1 MENQKKHFQMKSSSK
16 FWLLSTGILLSLL
29 VTSLP
34 LAVKAD
40 ENLAVTPPNQTE
52 AVTNPTVNSS
62 LAASD
67 STTEG
72 NTGSSQAEVPT
83 SQVSSS
89 TLEASSPTSQASLVP
104 SASLSSSTSTAQAS
118 SAEGSASSSGVS
130 ASMSSSSAPTSSSTS
145 KAPSVPLDSS
155 KANVTI
161 ASSLSASGTII
172 NPALTNGSIASQANG
187 QDPVISSIS
196 ATGSVANDITGPST
210 LDDVNI
216 TIKANNLVSNNFLT
230 PDGLHWSANTEV
242 IPITGQVTGQIS
254 TENFGQTDGPTIPA
268 TTYTMNPGDSGRIT
282 NIGTTLAGTT
292 LDMIYQ
298 VISTDAA
305 SWQNPSESSTA
316 CPIGLAFTGE
326 QNIANSDG
334 NSIVALYFG
343 ANNVNINYQIV
354 VHNTTLQLPVLASFI
369 TTDIDV
375 AQGVKTNLANLLTV
389 IPKTTNLA
397 TEASGI
403 IYDTTLSDTD
413 LNGQAS
419 LPYGGYL
426 GVGFLSNFDYDFYSP
441 APARAGNSYQY
452 SQGVR
457 YDLFGSAL
465 QAHLTTQVRDIV
477 YLNYYDADENNQLIV
492 PQHQF
497 IWFPN
502 VPWNV
507 PVSTFPH
514 YQYGWQNQATNGNTI
529 NVGDYY
535 HIQSTVT
542 YDYYGTDGVYLGQE
556 STTGLYGHAY
566 SVKAP
571 YQFGNYFIEGSTT
584 RSGLYPNHDETLDV
598 YYKYVPPIVYYN
610 TSNPYSTT
618 YYANGYEYV
627 PNYIPPVVYYAST
640 YGYYG
645 TYSSNSENYG
655 GDYSAGSEENYSN
668 NTSGNTDSGNSH
680 SSNSTK
686 RKNNSS
692 STQNILSRV
701 ANSISSFIRGLP
713 DRIYGYLKDEFGTGL
728 SHFISTN
735 MTNKFFKKLSNI
747 INLKGTLERLFY
759 GIDFFK
765 AYEHNHDVTVSL
777 FETYIDNWLINP
789 AIDDWATDI
798 GVDASVEALGI
809 AMSIGLWMI
818 AVAIGGVVL
827 LAFKAL
833 AWALES
839 ITDGLVNDFIDSVV
853 ERFRG

>member
-29 VTSLP
+29 VTSHP

-40 ENLAVTPPNQTE
+40 ENSAVTPPSQTE

-72 NTGSSQAEVPT
+72 NTESSQAEMQTKAAT
-83 SQVSSS
+83 SQPSQASTTLSASSVSSS
-89 TLEASSPTSQASLVP
+89 STSSAQASSVETSSNSSEV
-104 SASLSSSTSTAQAS
+104 SASLSSKA
-118 SAEGSASSSGVS
+118 
-130 ASMSSSSAPTSSSTS
+130 STS

-268 TTYTMNPGDSGRIT
+268 TTYTMNAGDSGRIT
-282 NIGTTLAGTT
+282 NVGRTLAGTN
-292 LDMIYQ
+292 LDLIYK
-298 VISTDAA
+298 VISTDES
-305 SWQNPSESSTA
+305 SWQAPAESTPD

-334 NSIVALYFG
+334 NSIVALYYG
-343 ANNVNINYQIV
+343 ANNVNLNYQIV
-354 VHNTTLQLPVLASFI
+354 AHNTNFQVPVLASFI
-369 TTDIDV
+369 TTDIDM

-397 TEASGI
+397 TDSSSI
-403 IYDTTLSDTD
+403 IYDTTIPDTD

-441 APARAGNSYQY
+441 APACSENSYQY

-465 QAHLTTQVRDIV
+465 EAHLTTQVRDIV

-502 VPWNV
+502 VSWNV
-507 PVSTFPH
+507 PASKFPH
-514 YQYGWQNQATNGNTI
+514 YAYGKESQHRNGNTI
-529 NVGDYY
+529 IVGDYY

-542 YDYYGTDGVYLGQE
+542 YDYYGMDGVYLGQE
-556 STTGLYGHAY
+556 STTGLYNKPY
-566 SVKAP
+566 SVNVP
-571 YQFGNYFIEGSTT
+571 YQFGNYYIEGNTT
-584 RSGLYPNHDETLDV
+584 RSELYPKTDETLNV
-598 YYKYVPPIVYYN
+598 YYKYVLPIVYYN
-610 TSNPYSTT
+610 TSNPYATT

-627 PNYIPPVVYYAST
+627 PNYIAPVIYYAPT
-640 YGYYG
+640 YDSYDYGGGYDYDRGTSYSGGYG
-645 TYSSNSENYG
+645 CSSGGGYSNSSGSY
-655 GDYSAGSEENYSN
+655 YPTYIPQSAYYTKEAQLVAEENITYK
-668 NTSGNTDSGNSH
+668 TTE
-680 SSNSTK
+680 K
-686 RKNNSS
+686 RSS
-692 STQNILSRV
+692 SVENVDDGYEYIQNGKLYVNWGAIDTKIL
-701 ANSISSFIRGLP
+701 G
-713 DRIYGYLKDEFGTGL
+713 GL
-728 SHFISTN
+728 S
-735 MTNKFFKKLSNI
+735 
-747 INLKGTLERLFY
+747 
-759 GIDFFK
+759 
-765 AYEHNHDVTVSL
+765 VSL
-777 FETYIDNWLINP
+777 ASMGFAAAGMKFDDDNWPITPKNGTSPDWGESGEGLGDFGEYEEEEKE
-789 AIDDWATDI
+789 DDDLY
-798 GVDASVEALGI
+798 E
-809 AMSIGLWMI
+809 
-818 AVAIGGVVL
+818 GGG
-827 LAFKAL
+827 A
-833 AWALES
+833 
-839 ITDGLVNDFIDSVV
+839 NDPQ
-853 ERFRG
+853 

>member
-29 VTSLP
+29 VTSHP

-40 ENLAVTPPNQTE
+40 ENSAVTPPSQTE

-72 NTGSSQAEVPT
+72 NTGSSQAEMQT
-83 SQVSSS
+83 KA
-89 TLEASSPTSQASLVP
+89 ASSITSQASTAPNASSDLSSSTSSAQTSSGEASSNSSEV
-104 SASLSSSTSTAQAS
+104 SASLSSKA
-118 SAEGSASSSGVS
+118 
-130 ASMSSSSAPTSSSTS
+130 STS

-161 ASSLSASGTII
+161 ASSLWASGTII

-187 QDPVISSIS
+187 QDPAISSIS
-196 ATGSVANDITGPST
+196 ATGSVANDITGPAT

-242 IPITGQVTGQIS
+242 IPITGQTTGQIS
-254 TENFGQTDGPTIPA
+254 TKNFGQTDGPIIPA
-268 TTYTMNPGDSGRIT
+268 ITYTMNAGDSGRIT
-282 NIGTTLAGTT
+282 NVGRTLAGTN
-292 LDMIYQ
+292 LDLIYK
-298 VISTDAA
+298 VISTDES
-305 SWQNPSESSTA
+305 SWQAPAESTSD
-316 CPIGLAFTGE
+316 CPIGLAFIGE

-334 NSIVALYFG
+334 NSIVALYYG
-343 ANNVNINYQIV
+343 ANNVNLNYQIV
-354 VHNTTLQLPVLASFI
+354 LHNTNFQIPVLASFI
-369 TTDIDV
+369 TTDIDM

-397 TEASGI
+397 TDSSNI
-403 IYDTTLSDTD
+403 IYDTTIPDTD

-426 GVGFLSNFDYDFYSP
+426 GVGFLSNFNYDFYSP
-441 APARAGNSYQY
+441 APVRSGDSYQY

-502 VPWNV
+502 VSWNV
-507 PVSTFPH
+507 PASKFPH
-514 YQYGWQNQATNGNTI
+514 YAYGQESQHRNGNTI
-529 NVGDYY
+529 IVGDYY

-542 YDYYGTDGVYLGQE
+542 YDYYGTDGTYLGQQ
-556 STTGLYGHAY
+556 STTGLYGHSY
-566 SVKAP
+566 SVNVP
-571 YQFGNYFIEGSTT
+571 YNFGNYYIEGSTT
-584 RSGLYPNHDETLDV
+584 QSGTYPKHDEILDV

-610 TSNPYSTT
+610 TSNPYATT

-627 PNYIPPVVYYAST
+627 PNYIAPVVYYAPT

-645 TYSSNSENYG
+645 GGTSYSRGYGYSSGGGYSNSSGAYYPNYVPQSAY
-655 GDYSAGSEENYSN
+655 YSKEAQLVAEENYY
-668 NTSGNTDSGNSH
+668 SGASTYSLPKTGN
-680 SSNSTK
+680 
-686 RKNNSS
+686 
-692 STQNILSRV
+692 
-701 ANSISSFIRGLP
+701 
-713 DRIYGYLKDEFGTGL
+713 
-728 SHFISTN
+728 
-735 MTNKFFKKLSNI
+735 
-747 INLKGTLERLFY
+747 KG
-759 GIDFFK
+759 
-765 AYEHNHDVTVSL
+765 A
-777 FETYIDNWLINP
+777 
-789 AIDDWATDI
+789 AWAP
-798 GVDASVEALGI
+798 ALGFGLFT
-809 AMSIGLWMI
+809 AEDAGESIEVPP
-818 AVAIGGVVL
+818 VAIGLGVV
-827 LAFKAL
+827 AL
-833 AWALES
+833 VS
-839 ITDGLVNDFIDSVV
+839 LVVAGGIWLFSDREGPINKPNRKKQGRELNEEKKNDPKWKGNPNKNSN
-853 ERFRG
+853 RAMKKHTPSKKHNGGK

>member
-1 MENQKKHFQMKSSSK
+1 MKSSSK

-40 ENLAVTPPNQTE
+40 ENLAVTPPSQTE

-72 NTGSSQAEVPT
+72 NTESSQAET
-83 SQVSSS
+83 Q
-89 TLEASSPTSQASLVP
+89 TKEANSLTSQASTTLSTSSV
-104 SASLSSSTSTAQAS
+104 SSSSTSSAQAS
-118 SAEGSASSSGVS
+118 SVEISYNSLETASS
-130 ASMSSSSAPTSSSTS
+130 TSSGSEINASTS

-196 ATGSVANDITGPST
+196 ATGSVANDITGPAT
-210 LDDVNI
+210 LDGINI
-216 TIKANNLVSNNFLT
+216 TIKANNLVPNNFLT

-242 IPITGQVTGQIS
+242 IPITGQTTGQIS

-268 TTYTMNPGDSGRIT
+268 TTYTMNAGDSGRIT
-282 NIGTTLAGTT
+282 NVGRTLAGTN
-292 LDMIYQ
+292 LDLIYK
-298 VISTDAA
+298 VISTDES
-305 SWQNPSESSTA
+305 SWQAPKESTSD

-334 NSIVALYFG
+334 NSIVALYYG
-343 ANNVNINYQIV
+343 ANNVNLNYQIV
-354 VHNTTLQLPVLASFI
+354 VHNTNFQIPVLASFI
-369 TTDIDV
+369 TTDIDM

-397 TEASGI
+397 TDSSGV
-403 IYDTTLSDTD
+403 IYDTTSPDTD

-441 APARAGNSYQY
+441 APVRSGDSYQY
-452 SQGVR
+452 SQGIR

-465 QAHLTTQVRDIV
+465 QAHLATQVRDIV

-502 VPWNV
+502 VSWNV
-507 PVSTFPH
+507 PASKFPH
-514 YQYGWQNQATNGNTI
+514 YAYGQESQHRNGNTI
-529 NVGDYY
+529 IVGDYY

-542 YDYYGTDGVYLGQE
+542 YDYYGTDGTYLGQE

-566 SVKAP
+566 SVNVP
-571 YQFGNYFIEGSTT
+571 YNFGNYYIEGSTT
-584 RSGLYPNHDETLDV
+584 RSGLYPKTDETLNV
-598 YYKYVPPIVYYN
+598 YYKYVPPIIYYN
-610 TSNPYSTT
+610 TSNPYATT

-627 PNYIPPVVYYAST
+627 PNYIPPVVYYVPTYDS
-640 YGYYG
+640 YGYGGGYSYSGGYGYSSGGVYSNSNG
-645 TYSSNSENYG
+645 TYYPNYVPQSAYYSKEAQLVAEEG
-655 GDYSAGSEENYSN
+655 G
-668 NTSGNTDSGNSH
+668 
-680 SSNSTK
+680 
-686 RKNNSS
+686 NNSS
-692 STQNILSRV
+692 KVNYSTDKED
-701 ANSISSFIRGLP
+701 NSLLNFGESVWSSSLGESLKNVTRFAPWQISSFV
-713 DRIYGYLKDEFGTGL
+713 DYGTQIVSGEDANDALNKTAVHAGL
-728 SHFISTN
+728 SAVGDVAGEYVAEEIGGMLGTALAPGVG
-735 MTNKFFKKLSNI
+735 TI
-747 INLKGTLERLFY
+747 I
-759 GIDFFK
+759 GIG
-765 AYEHNHDVTVSL
+765 
-777 FETYIDNWLINP
+777 
-789 AIDDWATDI
+789 I
-798 GVDASVEALGI
+798 GAALGV
-809 AMSIGLWMI
+809 G
-818 AVAIGGVVL
+818 
-827 LAFKAL
+827 F
-833 AWALES
+833 
-839 ITDGLVNDFIDSVV
+839 DFIYDKIKK
-853 ERFRG
+853 RRR

>member
-1 MENQKKHFQMKSSSK
+1 MENQKKHFQMKSPSK

-29 VTSLP
+29 VTSHP

-40 ENLAVTPPNQTE
+40 ENLAVTPPSQTE

-67 STTEG
+67 STTKG
-72 NTGSSQAEVPT
+72 NTGSSQAEMQTKAATVIASQASTAPNT
-83 SQVSSS
+83 SSDLSSS
-89 TLEASSPTSQASLVP
+89 TSSAQTSSGEASSNSSDI
-104 SASLSSSTSTAQAS
+104 SASLSSKA
-118 SAEGSASSSGVS
+118 
-130 ASMSSSSAPTSSSTS
+130 STS

-161 ASSLSASGTII
+161 ASSLSASGKII
-172 NPALTNGSIASQANG
+172 SPALTNGSIASQANG
-187 QDPVISSIS
+187 QDPAISTIE
-196 ATGSVANDITGPST
+196 ATGSVANDITGPAT
-210 LDDVNI
+210 LDGINI
-216 TIKANNLVSNNFLT
+216 TIKANNLVPNNFLT

-242 IPITGQVTGQIS
+242 IPITGQTTGQIS

-268 TTYTMNPGDSGRIT
+268 TTYTMNAGDSGRIT
-282 NIGTTLAGTT
+282 NVGRTLAGTN
-292 LDMIYQ
+292 LDLIYK
-298 VISTDAA
+298 VISTDES
-305 SWQNPSESSTA
+305 SWQAPAESTSD

-334 NSIVALYFG
+334 NSIVALYYG
-343 ANNVNINYQIV
+343 ANNVNLNYQIV
-354 VHNTTLQLPVLASFI
+354 VHNTNFQVPVLASFI
-369 TTDIDV
+369 TTDIDM

-397 TEASGI
+397 TDSSGV
-403 IYDTTLSDTD
+403 IYDTTSPDTD

-441 APARAGNSYQY
+441 APARSGNSYQY

-502 VPWNV
+502 VSWNV

-514 YQYGWQNQATNGNTI
+514 YQYGWQNQKTKGNTI
-529 NVGDYY
+529 RVGDYY

-566 SVKAP
+566 SVKVP

-584 RSGLYPNHDETLDV
+584 RSGLYPKHDETLDV

-610 TSNPYSTT
+610 TSNPYATT
-618 YYANGYEYV
+618 YYDNGYEYV
-627 PNYIPPVVYYAST
+627 PNYIAPVIYYVPTYDS
-640 YGYYG
+640 YGYGGGYSYSGGYGYSSGGGYSNSNG
-645 TYSSNSENYG
+645 TYYPNYVPQSAYYTKEAQLVSEDNYNGGGSRNGENWWSDEGRDQVFGLGAEKFAQWGLMIGEESPVSPIVGPAITFGTELAKGKGIDDATAKSSAELGINLVVG
-655 GDYSAGSEENYSN
+655 GMATLAIAGTTALAPAIAIGVAAFIVMRGISIGYDYLY
-668 NTSGNTDSGNSH
+668 DH
-680 SSNSTK
+680 RRK
-686 RKNNSS
+686 RK
-692 STQNILSRV
+692 
-701 ANSISSFIRGLP
+701 
-713 DRIYGYLKDEFGTGL
+713 
-728 SHFISTN
+728 
-735 MTNKFFKKLSNI
+735 
-747 INLKGTLERLFY
+747 
-759 GIDFFK
+759 
-765 AYEHNHDVTVSL
+765 
-777 FETYIDNWLINP
+777 
-789 AIDDWATDI
+789 
-798 GVDASVEALGI
+798 
-809 AMSIGLWMI
+809 
-818 AVAIGGVVL
+818 
-827 LAFKAL
+827 
-833 AWALES
+833 
-839 ITDGLVNDFIDSVV
+839 
-853 ERFRG
+853 

>member
-40 ENLAVTPPNQTE
+40 ENSAVTPPNQTE

-72 NTGSSQAEVPT
+72 NTESSQAET
-83 SQVSSS
+83 Q
-89 TLEASSPTSQASLVP
+89 TKEANSLTSQASTTL
-104 SASLSSSTSTAQAS
+104 SASSVSSSSTSSAQAS
-118 SAEGSASSSGVS
+118 SVEISYNSLETASS
-130 ASMSSSSAPTSSSTS
+130 TSSGSEINASTS
-145 KAPSVPLDSS
+145 KAPGVPLDSS

-196 ATGSVANDITGPST
+196 ATGSVANDITGPAT
-210 LDDVNI
+210 LDGINI
-216 TIKANNLVSNNFLT
+216 TIKANNLVPNNFLT
-230 PDGLHWSANTEV
+230 PDGLLWSANTEV
-242 IPITGQVTGQIS
+242 IPITGQTTGQIS

-268 TTYTMNPGDSGRIT
+268 TTYTMNAGDSGRIT
-282 NIGTTLAGTT
+282 NVGRTLAGTN
-292 LDMIYQ
+292 LDLIYK
-298 VISTDAA
+298 VISTDES
-305 SWQNPSESSTA
+305 SWQAPAESTSD

-334 NSIVALYFG
+334 NSIVALYYG
-343 ANNVNINYQIV
+343 ANNVNLNYQIV
-354 VHNTTLQLPVLASFI
+354 VHNTNFQIPVLASFI
-369 TTDIDV
+369 TTDIDM

-397 TEASGI
+397 TDSSSI
-403 IYDTTLSDTD
+403 IYDTTIPDTD

-441 APARAGNSYQY
+441 APARSGDSYQY

-502 VPWNV
+502 VSWNV
-507 PVSTFPH
+507 PVSNFPH
-514 YQYGWQNQATNGNTI
+514 YQYGWQNQTTKGNTI
-529 NVGDYY
+529 NVSDYY

-542 YDYYGTDGVYLGQE
+542 YDYYGMDGVYLGQE
-556 STTGLYGHAY
+556 STTGLYGHSY
-566 SVKAP
+566 SVNVP
-571 YQFGNYFIEGSTT
+571 YNFGNYYIEGSTT
-584 RSGLYPNHDETLDV
+584 RSGLYPKHDETLNV
-598 YYKYVPPIVYYN
+598 YYKYVPPIIYYN
-610 TSNPYSTT
+610 TSNPYATT

-627 PNYIPPVVYYAST
+627 PNYIPPVVYYVPTYDS
-640 YGYYG
+640 YGYGGGYSYSG
-645 TYSSNSENYG
+645 GYAYSSGGYSSSSGAYYPNYVPQSAYYSKEAQLVAEEG
-655 GDYSAGSEENYSN
+655 G
-668 NTSGNTDSGNSH
+668 
-680 SSNSTK
+680 
-686 RKNNSS
+686 NNSS
-692 STQNILSRV
+692 KVNYSTDKED
-701 ANSISSFIRGLP
+701 NSLLNFGESVWSSSLGESLKNVTRFAPWQISSFV
-713 DRIYGYLKDEFGTGL
+713 DYGTQIVSGEDANDALNKTAVHAGL
-728 SHFISTN
+728 SAVGDVAGEYVAEEIGGMLGTALAPGVG
-735 MTNKFFKKLSNI
+735 TI
-747 INLKGTLERLFY
+747 I
-759 GIDFFK
+759 GIG
-765 AYEHNHDVTVSL
+765 
-777 FETYIDNWLINP
+777 
-789 AIDDWATDI
+789 I
-798 GVDASVEALGI
+798 GAALGV
-809 AMSIGLWMI
+809 G
-818 AVAIGGVVL
+818 
-827 LAFKAL
+827 F
-833 AWALES
+833 
-839 ITDGLVNDFIDSVV
+839 DFIYDKIKK
-853 ERFRG
+853 RRR

>member
-29 VTSLP
+29 VTSHP

-40 ENLAVTPPNQTE
+40 ENSAVTPPNQTE

-72 NTGSSQAEVPT
+72 NTESSQAET
-83 SQVSSS
+83 Q
-89 TLEASSPTSQASLVP
+89 TKEANSLTSQASTTLSASSVSSSSTSSAQTSSVEASSNSSEV
-104 SASLSSSTSTAQAS
+104 SASLSSKA
-118 SAEGSASSSGVS
+118 
-130 ASMSSSSAPTSSSTS
+130 STS

-161 ASSLSASGTII
+161 ASSLSASGKII
-172 NPALTNGSIASQANG
+172 SPALTNGSIASQANG

-210 LDDVNI
+210 LDDVSI
-216 TIKANNLVSNNFLT
+216 TIKANNLVPNNFLT

-242 IPITGQVTGQIS
+242 IPITGQTTGQIS

-268 TTYTMNPGDSGRIT
+268 TTYTMNAGDSGRIT
-282 NIGTTLAGTT
+282 NVGRTLAGTN
-292 LDMIYQ
+292 LDLIYK
-298 VISTDAA
+298 VISTDES
-305 SWQNPSESSTA
+305 SWQAPKESTSD

-334 NSIVALYFG
+334 NSIVALYYG
-343 ANNVNINYQIV
+343 ANNVNLNYQIV
-354 VHNTTLQLPVLASFI
+354 VHNTNFQIPVLASFI
-369 TTDIDV
+369 TTDIDM
-375 AQGVKTNLANLLTV
+375 AQGFKTNLANLLTV

-397 TEASGI
+397 TDSSGV
-403 IYDTTLSDTD
+403 IYDTTSPDTD

-441 APARAGNSYQY
+441 APVRSGDSYQY

-502 VPWNV
+502 VSWNV
-507 PVSTFPH
+507 PASKFPH
-514 YQYGWQNQATNGNTI
+514 YAYGQESQHRNGNTI
-529 NVGDYY
+529 IVGDYY

-542 YDYYGTDGVYLGQE
+542 YDYYGMDGVYLGQE
-556 STTGLYGHAY
+556 STTGLYGHSY
-566 SVKAP
+566 SVNVP
-571 YQFGNYFIEGSTT
+571 YRFGNYYIEGSTT
-584 RSGLYPNHDETLDV
+584 RSGLYPKHDETLNV
-598 YYKYVPPIVYYN
+598 YYKYVPPIIYYN
-610 TSNPYSTT
+610 TSNPYATT

-627 PNYIPPVVYYAST
+627 PNYIAPVVYYAPT

-645 TYSSNSENYG
+645 GGYSYSGGYGYSSG
-655 GDYSAGSEENYSN
+655 GGYSN
-668 NTSGNTDSGNSH
+668 
-680 SSNSTK
+680 SNGTYYPNYVPQSAYYSK
-686 RKNNSS
+686 EAQLVAEEGGNNSS
-692 STQNILSRV
+692 KVNYSTDKED
-701 ANSISSFIRGLP
+701 NSLLNFGESVWSSSLGESLKNVTRFAPWQISSFV
-713 DRIYGYLKDEFGTGL
+713 DYGTQIVSGEDANDALNKTAVHAGL
-728 SHFISTN
+728 SAVGDVAGEYVAEEIGGMLGTALAPGVG
-735 MTNKFFKKLSNI
+735 TI
-747 INLKGTLERLFY
+747 I
-759 GIDFFK
+759 GIG
-765 AYEHNHDVTVSL
+765 
-777 FETYIDNWLINP
+777 
-789 AIDDWATDI
+789 I
-798 GVDASVEALGI
+798 GAALGV
-809 AMSIGLWMI
+809 G
-818 AVAIGGVVL
+818 
-827 LAFKAL
+827 F
-833 AWALES
+833 
-839 ITDGLVNDFIDSVV
+839 DFIYDKIKK
-853 ERFRG
+853 RRR